1 MRLIEFEQ
9 LSRSQGRKQNSSSSL
24 NIFLFNIFNYNLYSL
39 RVTARFCCEIIRTI
53 VELSSLSNSNEDNI
67 MTSLSDTLL
76 DDEPPSSR
84 FMLISSIH
92 QILLTVAKRVHEPS
106 PRVVLR
112 TNRKDYIRRSFV
124 FCSNKML
131 F

>member
-1 MRLIEFEQ
+1 
-9 LSRSQGRKQNSSSSL
+9 
-24 NIFLFNIFNYNLYSL
+24 
-39 RVTARFCCEIIRTI
+39 
-53 VELSSLSNSNEDNI
+53 